1 MSDAVVGYTRVS
13 TPKQNLERQIQNT
26 IPYIG
31 QMFGY

>member
-13 TPKQNLERQIQNT
+13 TPDQNLERQIQNI

-31 QMFGY
+31 QMFGD